1 MDGWI
6 RLDEWMVGSD
16 RIGLDWIG
24 LDWMDQI
31 GLIHQVGLDWWMD
44 QIGLDGWMDGSDW
57 IGWWIRLDWIDG
69 WMGSWMNECLSI
81 RFYN

>member
-44 QIGLDGWMDGSDW
+44 QIG
-57 IGWWIRLDWIDG
+57 
-69 WMGSWMNECLSI
+69 
-81 RFYN
+81 